1 MKKIIFI
8 KLILLF
14 AFSIN
19 FFAIDT
25 PFFYKGARPIALGD
39 AFTAIVD
46 DENAISYNPAG
57 LMNINENK
65 IAIAGKLFSYDF
77 LNENYTNNTVSF
89 SLVYAKSF
97 GIQIFYNLLGDKI
110 LLDADRTFLYEGIKI
125 VAAFAYDINDYL
137 YIGLSGNVTIQTGK
151 AGGVE
156 FDSGAIYKFNKY
168 LKMGIT
174 IKNFINSG
182 NFLIIDDY
190 GNVGII
196 SYPIFFNW
204 GISAKP
210 FDFFLL
216 SFEIKNIF
224 ETESFFVDDK
234 IERNK
239 SIIFKRSY
247 HIGAE
252 LNFLENYFFM
262 IGLKAGEDIY
272 RFENHNTYKMRN
284 LVSSGLGY
292 NLNFIRI
299 NASIANDF
307 REVFNIK
314 NPWQIYLSIAGDY

>member
-1 MKKIIFI
+1 LKKIILI
-8 KLILLF
+8 LSILLF
-14 AFSIN
+14 IFSFN

-25 PFFYKGARPIALGD
+25 PFFYKGARPAALGD
-39 AFTAIVD
+39 AFTAVVD

-57 LMNINENK
+57 LININENK
-65 IAIAGKLFSYDF
+65 IAIAGKLFSYNF
-77 LNENYTNNTVSF
+77 LNENYTNNTLSF

-110 LLDADRTFLYEGIKI
+110 LLNPNKTFLYEGIKI
-125 VAAFAYDINDYL
+125 IGAFAYDINDYL

-156 FDSGAIYKFNKY
+156 FDSGLIYKFNKY
-168 LKMGIT
+168 LRTGLT

-182 NFLIIDDY
+182 NFLILDDA
-190 GNVGII
+190 GNVEII
-196 SYPIFFNW
+196 SYPIFLNW
-204 GISAKP
+204 GISANP

-224 ETESFFVDDK
+224 EAESFFTDDETECK
-234 IERNK
+234 K
-239 SIIFKRSY
+239 SLIFKRSY

-252 LNFLENYFFM
+252 FNFLENYFFM
-262 IGLKAGEDIY
+262 MGLETMEYIY
-272 RFENHNTYKMRN
+272 NFENLNTYKMRN
-284 LVSSGLGY
+284 LVSSGMGY
-292 NLNFIRI
+292 NLKFIRI

-307 REVFNIK
+307 REIFNTK